1 MFHIPGVG
9 SYFAPSG
16 SRHWADLRIAGKRL
30 DSGVCIFLIK
40 GSHKPQTLH
49 LSLMK
54 GSPAP
59 HQPPNRK
66 WKTPRENLELEECA
80 AAPADILLLHA
91 HTDWEEAW
99 PYMGIF
105 TSSICLF
112 LFSSVVCAESTVGAP
127 QGLYCLRRSRRT
139 VCGMVMYPVCQHRFI
154 CGQTEAAS
162 SLTPSCQ
169 IVAAYRN
176 ALFENALD
184 FLNQ

>member
-1 MFHIPGVG
+1 MDFKAKVFHIPGVG

-16 SRHWADLRIAGKRL
+16 SRHCSDLRIAGQRL
-30 DSGVCIFLIK
+30 DSWVCIFLIK

-105 TSSICLF
+105 TSSLSF
-112 LFSSVVCAESTVGAP
+112 PFFPKVLWAHSTVGAP
-127 QGLYCLRRSRRT
+127 QGLYCLKKFSLDSVWHGNVPCLSIQINSWPSR
-139 VCGMVMYPVCQHRFI
+139 GCQ
-154 CGQTEAAS
+154 
-162 SLTPSCQ
+162 
-169 IVAAYRN
+169 
-176 ALFENALD
+176 
-184 FLNQ
+184 FLNPVVSK